1 MTCND
6 LSRSWKMQERIK
18 TLNSRWNLEQTPGDT
33 FGIEQSIK
41 ERLEIRLQALIKNSS
56 PNAAFKQNHKI
67 QVRLSG
73 DGANIGNRLHVINVT
88 FTILDEG
95 KKAMSSDGNHLV
107 AIIKE
112 SED

>member
-1 MTCND
+1 M
-6 LSRSWKMQERIK
+6 
-18 TLNSRWNLEQTPGDT
+18 
-33 FGIEQSIK
+33 
-41 ERLEIRLQALIKNSS
+41 EIRLQALIKNSS

-73 DGANIGNRLHVINVT
+73 DGANIGKGLHVINVT

-95 KKAMSSDGNHLV
+95 TKAMSCDGNHLV

-112 SED
+112 SEDYDKLAKSMADMRNDVEAFQHVSVGTECFEIEWFLKGDWIS